1 MTLNITAVND
11 GPVLDL
17 DGSAGGTGYAT
28 TFNENGAAVRI
39 ADSDLVLSD
48 DSSVLTSATVTLTNW
63 KAGDSFAIGSIPA
76 GITYSFSGPNNN
88 ILTLSGSA
96 STTDYRVAL
105 RAITF
110 SNSSDNP
117 DTTARTVDIV
127 VNDGLLTSTATATIA
142 VTAVNDAPVL
152 DLDGSASGTGYSTA
166 YLTTT
171 DIPVAIADVDRLITD
186 PDSTTLVSATVQI
199 TAGLLPADSLAFTNV
214 PATMGNITAG
224 AYSSG
229 TGLITLTSAGGTA
242 TLAQW
247 QAALSAVNFA
257 TTSNT
262 AGSRTVTVIVND
274 GALSSTAA
282 TTTISVVNSGNPTV
296 AAASA
301 TGLEDAVAGIPIT
314 LAASDPDGTISSFT
328 LSSLPTGGTLYT
340 DAAMTQ
346 VAAISTAY
354 AASANSLTLY
364 FRPTTN
370 LHGSPTFNFIATD
383 NAANNSASA
392 VATINVT
399 AVADT
404 PTLSVVNSLTQVF
417 STNWE
422 SVGALTPTANDT
434 NEVGHAKGAGPIEGW
449 SLTTPILA
457 GAGGVADTTGTDQ
470 FYFNGD
476 GDQITNSNNST
487 LYTAAGMLGST
498 TGADGQRVFLH
509 LDNAANAGGYET
521 PAITRTF
528 TVTSTNQVYQL
539 ALNYAPDAAPTTNTG
554 FEVLID
560 GVVVGTYVS
569 TTSAGNSSLAWQSV
583 HLSSSLMG
591 AR

>member
-1 MTLNITAVND
+1 M
-11 GPVLDL
+11 
-17 DGSAGGTGYAT
+17 
-28 TFNENGAAVRI
+28 
-39 ADSDLVLSD
+39 
-48 DSSVLTSATVTLTNW
+48 
-63 KAGDSFAIGSIPA
+63 
-76 GITYSFSGPNNN
+76 
-88 ILTLSGSA
+88 
-96 STTDYRVAL
+96 
-105 RAITF
+105 
-110 SNSSDNP
+110 
-117 DTTARTVDIV
+117 
-127 VNDGLLTSTATATIA
+127 
-142 VTAVNDAPVL
+142 
-152 DLDGSASGTGYSTA
+152 
-166 YLTTT
+166 
-171 DIPVAIADVDRLITD
+171 AIADVDRLITD

-364 FRPTTN
+364 GNYLMWKGAHAREYQTYGAVLVVFG
-370 LHGSPTFNFIATD
+370 LG
-383 NAANNSASA
+383 A
-392 VATINVT
+392 VAGLLLVDAQLHKVDWGYFGTWFWIGSSVISGGWGLWLMSP
-399 AVADT
+399 ALRGKA
-404 PTLSVVNSLTQVF
+404 LSV
-417 STNWE
+417 
-422 SVGALTPTANDT
+422 
-434 NEVGHAKGAGPIEGW
+434 
-449 SLTTPILA
+449 
-457 GAGGVADTTGTDQ
+457 TG
-470 FYFNGD
+470 
-476 GDQITNSNNST
+476 
-487 LYTAAGMLGST
+487 
-498 TGADGQRVFLH
+498 
-509 LDNAANAGGYET
+509 
-521 PAITRTF
+521 
-528 TVTSTNQVYQL
+528 
-539 ALNYAPDAAPTTNTG
+539 
-554 FEVLID
+554 
-560 GVVVGTYVS
+560 
-569 TTSAGNSSLAWQSV
+569 
-583 HLSSSLMG
+583 
-591 AR
+591 